1 MKILLVH
8 NYYQQRGGE
17 DSVVANERA
26 LLEQSG
32 HDVDLFSAHNKE
44 ISGLAAKWNS
54 FKNVTYN
61 EGIRQIFVERLE
73 RARPDVVHVHNT
85 FPLISPSVYDACA
98 EAGLPV
104 VQTLHNFRTFCAG
117 SLLLRKGKICE
128 LCLDGRPYRAVA
140 YRCYRGSFLGSLA
153 TARLIDY
160 HNRHRTWATKV
171 ARFIALSEFA
181 RKKFIDAGFPP
192 ERMIVKPNFV
202 LDPGETAS
210 GHREGL
216 IFVGRLSPEK
226 GLSHLVRALSGSN
239 IQLRI
244 LGDGPER
251 AALESQASPNIIF
264 EGLVS
269 PERVREAMR
278 MAKILVLPSISY
290 DNMPVCVVEA
300 FASGL
305 PVIATRLGSLPEIV
319 ADGVTG
325 RLVAPAD
332 AAALRE
338 TATELLSDPQR
349 LTAMSIAARRR
360 YESHY
365 SPERHLEQLLAIYK
379 DAIQEIA
386 GPASVKPL
394 LPA

>member
-32 HDVDLFSAHNKE
+32 HGVDLFSAHNKE

-61 EGIRQIFVERLE
+61 EGIRQIFAERLA
-73 RARPDVVHVHNT
+73 RIRPDVVHVHNT

-104 VQTLHNFRTFCAG
+104 VQTLHNFRTFCVG

-171 ARFIALSEFA
+171 SRFIALSDFA
-181 RKKFIDAGFPP
+181 RKKFINAGFPP
-192 ERMIVKPNFV
+192 ERLVVKPNFV
-202 LDPGETAS
+202 LDPGQSAS
-210 GHREGL
+210 GLGEGL

-226 GLSHLVRALSGSN
+226 GLSHLVRALSGTN
-239 IQLRI
+239 VQLRI

-278 MAKILVLPSISY
+278 RAKILVLPSISY

-319 ADGVTG
+319 EDGVTG

-332 AAALRE
+332 PTALRE
-338 TATELLSDPQR
+338 ATTELLSDPQR
-349 LTAMSIAARRR
+349 LAAMSIAARRR

-365 SPERHLEQLLAIYK
+365 SPERHLGQLLGIYK
-379 DAIQEIA
+379 DAMED
-386 GPASVKPL
+386 L
-394 LPA
+394 TR

>member
-1 MKILLVH
+1 MQILLVH

-32 HDVDLFSAHNKE
+32 HGVDLFSAHNKE

-61 EGIRQIFVERLE
+61 QGIRRILAERLA
-73 RARPDVVHVHNT
+73 RTRPDVVHVHNT

-117 SLLLRKGKICE
+117 SLLLRNGKICE

-140 YRCYRGSFLGSLA
+140 YRCYRGSVLGSLA

-160 HNRHRTWATKV
+160 HHRHHTWATKV
-171 ARFIALSEFA
+171 SRFIALSEFA
-181 RKKFIDAGFPP
+181 RKKFIDAGFPS
-192 ERMIVKPNFV
+192 ERMVVKPNFV
-202 LDPGETAS
+202 LDPGEPVS
-210 GHREGL
+210 GQREGL

-226 GLSHLVRALSGSN
+226 GLSHLVRALSGTD
-239 IQLRI
+239 IPLRI
-244 LGDGPER
+244 VGDGPER
-251 AALESQASPNIIF
+251 AALQSQASTNITF

-269 PERVREAMR
+269 PERVRQAMR

-300 FASGL
+300 FANGL

-319 ADGVTG
+319 DEGVTG
-325 RLVAPAD
+325 RLVAAAD
-332 AAALRE
+332 PTALRE
-338 TATELLSDPQR
+338 AITDLLSDPQR
-349 LTAMSIAARRR
+349 LTAMSIGARRR
-360 YESHY
+360 YESRY
-365 SPERHLEQLLAIYK
+365 SPERHIGQLLAIYK
-379 DAIQEIA
+379 DAIQEI
-386 GPASVKPL
+386 VR
-394 LPA
+394 